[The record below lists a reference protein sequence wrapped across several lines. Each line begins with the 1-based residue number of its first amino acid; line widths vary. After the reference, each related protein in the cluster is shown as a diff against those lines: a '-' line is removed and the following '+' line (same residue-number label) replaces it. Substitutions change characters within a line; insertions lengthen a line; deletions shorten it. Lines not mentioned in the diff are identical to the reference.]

1 MREKIKKITP
11 DFIKEI
17 YKKLRYACITALFCV
32 FRILPVDKKKVALSG
47 VWGYGDNTAA
57 VAESLV
63 KSVETGAGHYRN
75 ISVYYITKHTDT
87 VPKGKITAVKDNSLK
102 SIKVLATAG
111 IWVDCNHKEGYIRKR
126 KGQFYIQTWHG
137 GIALKKIE
145 HDVPSLG
152 KKYLMMSEHD
162 NDMVD
167 LYISNSDFCTQ
178 MYKRAFM
185 AKCGIIAPGSPRNDI
200 FVIRDDK
207 LDAKAKMEFLKKQK
221 ICSYDNSRLNEKAA
235 SGISDIKVAL
245 YAPTYRSDKNY
256 NYMSLDLKNVKKE
269 FEKKYGGIWLFVLKL
284 HPLVSAAL
292 SESLSSFINAQN
304 TKEKFVFD
312 ASSSGDLYEI
322 LRFSDILI
330 TDYSNTMFEFAL
342 AGRPVFLYADDV
354 KAYSK
359 ERGMY
364 FNYADLPFPEASD
377 AEELINNIAGYEPA
391 EYVTKQQDF
400 LKKCGISETGHAAQ
414 KIVDIILSRI
424 ED

>member
-11 DFIKEI
+11 GFIKEI

-32 FRILPVDKKKVALSG
+32 LRILPVDRKKVALSG

-57 VAESLV
+57 VAGSLIKGMEAV
-63 KSVETGAGHYRN
+63 AGHCKN
-75 ISVYYITKHTDT
+75 ISVYYITKHIDT

-102 SIKVLATAG
+102 AIKVLATAG

-152 KKYLMMSEHD
+152 RKYLMMSEHD

-185 AKCGIIAPGSPRNDI
+185 AKCEIIAPGSPRNDV
-200 FVIRDDK
+200 FVIRDKK
-207 LDAKAKMEFLKKQK
+207 LDEKAKMDFLKKQK
-221 ICSYDNSRLNEKAA
+221 ICAYDNSRSNEKET
-235 SGISDIKVAL
+235 SGCKDANVAV
-245 YAPTYRSDKNY
+245 YAPTYRSDKDY
-256 NYMSLDLKNVKKE
+256 NYMSLDLKKIKKE
-269 FEKKYGGIWLFVLKL
+269 LEKKYGGTWIFVLKL

-304 TKEKFVFD
+304 IKEKFVFD

-342 AGRPVFLYADDV
+342 AGRPVFLYADDA

-364 FNYADLPFPEASD
+364 FDYAALPFPEASD
-377 AEELINNIAGYEPA
+377 AEELINNIASYEPE
-391 EYVTKQQDF
+391 EYVPKQREF

-414 KIVDIILSRI
+414 KVADIIYSHI
-424 ED
+424 EH